1 LEDIEKVQLTQK
13 VDVLKFKIK
22 DRLEEMKAI
31 RDQWP
36 EMNSNQKLE
45 YLPRLADLD
54 AEANKMNSQLQEM
67 VLELL
72 R

>member
-13 VDVLKFKIK
+13 VDLLKFKIK

-36 EMNSNQKLE
+36 EMNSDQKLE

-67 VLELL
+67 VWELL

>member
-1 LEDIEKVQLTQK
+1 MVQLTQK